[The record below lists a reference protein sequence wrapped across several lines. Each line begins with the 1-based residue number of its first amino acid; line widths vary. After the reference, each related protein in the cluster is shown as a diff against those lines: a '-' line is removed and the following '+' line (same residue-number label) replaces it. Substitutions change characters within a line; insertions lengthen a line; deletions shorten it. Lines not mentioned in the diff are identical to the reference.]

1 MPDSN
6 SPPASENTRPGESR
20 DPPGSPYAAFA
31 YILASKPHGTLYV
44 GSTADLIRRVWEHK
58 IKAIPGFTAKYG
70 VDRLVW
76 FETHESLE
84 TALVRERQIK
94 KWKRDWKINLIERE
108 NPRWADLYPSLSP

>member
-20 DPPGSPYAAFA
+20 DPPGSAYAAFA

-58 IKAIPGFTAKYG
+58 IKAIPGFTAKYN

-76 FETHESLE
+76 YEGHERL
-84 TALVRERQIK
+84 AAAAKRERQLK
-94 KWKRDWKINLIERE
+94 EWKRVWKVQLVERD
-108 NPRWADLYPSLSP
+108 NPQWTDLYPSLRP